1 MSERERAITI
11 GEYIIYNEWNAKTV
25 WIISS
30 MFVRCD
36 YNDLINYFYA
46 QIEGCEL

>member
-1 MSERERAITI
+1 MSDYDKAITI
-11 GEYIIYNEWNAKTV
+11 GEYIIDNQWNAKTV

-36 YNDLINYFYA
+36 YKDMINKW
-46 QIEGCEL
+46 G